1 MKNFF
6 KRIIQFYLK
15 LLTKFTLWRH
25 KPLIV
30 AIAGTADKTFV
41 KNQILKQVGEDKKK
55 IRGNPRS
62 FNTEI
67 GLPLAVLYL
76 PSGYSSIFKWVD
88 ILMSGTTISFF
99 SRQFPKILVLELGV
113 DRRGDMKYLL
123 SLVRPK
129 IAVVTQIDKSF
140 NQNKTTP
147 EDITEEFK
155 VLARNLPQDGALI
168 INGDDPRVM
177 KIEKET
183 KAKVIVYGTKEFCQA
198 QISQIREGAEGIE
211 FKLSYNDKITMERI
225 GQFGKNKEHSFT
237 AAKVTA
243 QEIKYLKDQEM

>member
-99 SRQFPKILVLELGV
+99 F
-113 DRRGDMKYLL
+113 
-123 SLVRPK
+123 
-129 IAVVTQIDKSF
+129 AT
-140 NQNKTTP
+140 
-147 EDITEEFK
+147 
-155 VLARNLPQDGALI
+155 
-168 INGDDPRVM
+168 
-177 KIEKET
+177 
-183 KAKVIVYGTKEFCQA
+183 
-198 QISQIREGAEGIE
+198 ISQDFGFRVGGRSQRRYEIS
-211 FKLSYNDKITMERI
+211 FV
-225 GQFGKNKEHSFT
+225 FGKTKNCSG
-237 AAKVTA
+237 
-243 QEIKYLKDQEM
+243 YSN